1 MTIEVSDLEVFL
13 TVVREG
19 SFGRAAASRMV
30 SQPAVSER
38 MARLERTVGATLFT
52 RSTRGVTLSGS
63 GERLV
68 PYAERTIRLL
78 AEARETVRVADRPT
92 PVRIA
97 VHTTFAHRAVPI
109 VLEAFDGEQ
118 RNVKVRDAHS
128 DEIVTMLLDGVID
141 IGFVLPGA
149 RPAGLRFERLADDP
163 IVAVCAPSHPLA
175 RRRAV
180 TLEAVTEHR
189 LALNRWG
196 SGAERFVEQLSAAGM
211 SDEHLT
217 ECSDGVTAVRLARLH
232 GHIALVTKSIAE
244 EELDAGRLIELSL
257 RPRPRWTVPL
267 ALAYRRADHATPTIT
282 AVRDVLRRARQPERP
297 R

>member
-1 MTIEVSDLEVFL
+1 MAMFL
-13 TVVREG
+13 SVVKEG
-19 SFGRAAASRMV
+19 SFGRAAATLMV

-38 MARLERTVGATLFT
+38 MARLERALGTALFT
-52 RSTRGVTLSGS
+52 RSTRGVTLTAS
-63 GERLV
+63 GERLM

-78 AEARETVRVADRPT
+78 DEAAEVVRLADRPT

-109 VLEAFDGEQ
+109 VFEAFDREH

-149 RPAGLRFERLADDP
+149 RPAGLQFERLPDDP
-163 IVAVCAPSHPLA
+163 IVAICAPSHPMA
-175 RRRAV
+175 HRQAV
-180 TLEAVTEHR
+180 TLKALAEHR
-189 LALNRWG
+189 VALNRWG
-196 SGAERFVEQLSAAGM
+196 SGADRFVEQLVAAGVP
-211 SDEHLT
+211 DEHLT
-217 ECSDGVTAVRLARLH
+217 ECSDGATAVRLARLH

-244 EELDAGRLIELSL
+244 EDLDAGRFAELAL

-267 ALAYRRADHATPTIT
+267 ALAYRKADRATPTVT
-282 AVRDVLRRARQPERP
+282 AVQDALRGCAPS
-297 R
+297 

>member
-1 MTIEVSDLEVFL
+1 MAMFL
-13 TVVREG
+13 SVVKEG
-19 SFGRAAASRMV
+19 SFGRAAATLMV

-38 MARLERTVGATLFT
+38 MARLERALGTALFT
-52 RSTRGVTLSGS
+52 RSTRGVTLTAS
-63 GERLV
+63 GERLM

-78 AEARETVRVADRPT
+78 DEAAEVVRLADRPT

-109 VLEAFDGEQ
+109 VFEAFDREH

-149 RPAGLRFERLADDP
+149 RPAGLQFERLPDDP
-163 IVAVCAPSHPLA
+163 IVAICAPSHPMA
-175 RRRAV
+175 HRQAV
-180 TLEAVTEHR
+180 TLKALAEHR
-189 LALNRWG
+189 VALNRWG
-196 SGAERFVEQLSAAGM
+196 SGADRFVEQLVAAGVP
-211 SDEHLT
+211 DEHLT

-244 EELDAGRLIELSL
+244 EDLDAGRVAELAL

-267 ALAYRRADHATPTIT
+267 ALAYRKADRATPTVT
-282 AVRDVLRRARQPERP
+282 ALQDALRGCAPS
-297 R
+297 

>member
-1 MTIEVSDLEVFL
+1 MAMFL
-13 TVVREG
+13 SVVKEG
-19 SFGRAAASRMV
+19 SFGRAAATLMV

-38 MARLERTVGATLFT
+38 MARLERALGTAVFT
-52 RSTRGVTLSGS
+52 RSTRGVTLTAS
-63 GERLV
+63 GERLM

-78 AEARETVRVADRPT
+78 DEAAEVVRLADRPT

-109 VLEAFDGEQ
+109 VFEAFDREH

-149 RPAGLRFERLADDP
+149 RPAGLQFERLPDDP
-163 IVAVCAPSHPLA
+163 IVAICAPSHPMA
-175 RRRAV
+175 HRQAV
-180 TLEAVTEHR
+180 TLKALAEHR
-189 LALNRWG
+189 VALNRWG
-196 SGAERFVEQLSAAGM
+196 SGADRFVEQLVAAGVP
-211 SDEHLT
+211 DEHLT
-217 ECSDGVTAVRLARLH
+217 ECSDGATAVRLARLH

-244 EELDAGRLIELSL
+244 EDLDAGRVAELAL

-267 ALAYRRADHATPTIT
+267 ALAYRKADRATPTVT
-282 AVRDVLRRARQPERP
+282 ALQDALRGCAPS
-297 R
+297 